1 MRTQAQSRR
10 RFAVGVLVMLSL
22 LAGCSIQPVRT
33 VIVNRRGLSET
44 TQIARVPDDAAT
56 GHEVRAGDS
65 NSAGPM
71 TQDVEGAG
79 VCRVKYH
86 RSYNRNRWM
95 VVDGII
101 GNDRKY
107 PVVLDT
113 GASPALFVNDLHIV
127 ENKLEIQPSSG
138 DDTNP
143 SRWGLCRMPRLGI
156 GEIAL
161 LNWPCLYGQQHTE
174 VQLFGLPLAKGRA
187 IVVGVP
193 ALRRFSYIAFDSIEK
208 EVEFSIEEPFECG
221 QPDLWSQYPFAI
233 EEAPGGNAFLFV
245 KIPIA
250 GEQTELQLDTG
261 SGRGLAIAEGLWE
274 QMQHRVQIT
283 RLAETK
289 ELYPYIGWLDCRQ
302 GVIPNLSVGDR
313 VVSRAQISVFPN
325 GSPLLDPPAAG
336 QGLLGMQYFSD
347 SVLVLDFSRS
357 LMWVKNPAGR

>member
-1 MRTQAQSRR
+1 MRTRGQSHR

-33 VIVNRRGLSET
+33 VIVNSRGLHEGT
-44 TQIARVPDDAAT
+44 KVPPVPDDDAIYQEIQT
-56 GHEVRAGDS
+56 GNSDS
-65 NSAGPM
+65 GGGMAE
-71 TQDVEGAG
+71 DIEGRG
-79 VCRVKYH
+79 VCRVKCH

-95 VVDGII
+95 AVDGTL
-101 GNDRKY
+101 GNGRRY

-127 ENKLEIQPSSG
+127 ENKLAIDPPG
-138 DDTNP
+138 ANDTNP
-143 SRWGLCRMPRLGI
+143 AHWGICHIPELDI
-156 GEIAL
+156 GEVAL
-161 LNWPCLYGQQHTE
+161 LNWPCLYAEQHTE
-174 VQLFGLPLAKGRA
+174 LQLFGVPIAKGRA
-187 IVVGVP
+187 IIVGVP
-193 ALRRFSYIAFDSIEK
+193 ALQRFSYIAFDSIEK
-208 EVEFSIEEPFECG
+208 EVEFSIEEAFECG

-250 GEQTELQLDTG
+250 GTETELQLDTG
-261 SGRGLAIAEGLWE
+261 SGRGLAIAEALWE
-274 QMQHRVQIT
+274 QMQNRVQIT

-302 GVIPNLSVGDR
+302 GVIPNLGVGDG

-325 GSPLLDPPAAG
+325 GSPLLDRC

-347 SVLVLDFSRS
+347 SVLVLDFRRS
-357 LMWVKNPAGR
+357 LMWVKNPSGR